1 VSQQTARHTGTACK
15 TMLISF
21 DVYGTLV
28 DVRGGSRDAF
38 AAILRAAGAPQIDAL
53 EFWEHWEAANIRRYR
68 APYTPYRDICR
79 ESLAETFQH
88 FGVRGEPELIHHYF
102 DAFPRFR
109 RFPEVDETLA
119 RLSERARLAIVS
131 NIDDDL
137 LAVTDLGRRFDVV
150 CTAERARGYKRD
162 GTLFRFLLAHAEA
175 DAGRL
180 LHCGQSQHTDLVGA
194 KPLGIRVAW
203 INRRGLALAAGVPKP
218 DHELRDLRPVPA
230 LLPPDSD

>member
-1 VSQQTARHTGTACK
+1 
-15 TMLISF
+15 MLISF

-38 AAILRAAGAPQIDAL
+38 ADILRAVGAPQIDAL
-53 EFWEHWEAANIRRYR
+53 EFWEHWEATNIRRYR
-68 APYTPYRDICR
+68 PPYTPYRDICR
-79 ESLAETFQH
+79 ASLAETFRH
-88 FGVRGEPELIHHYF
+88 FGVRGEPELIQHYF

-109 RFPEVDETLA
+109 RFSEVDDTLA
-119 RLSERARLAIVS
+119 RLRARARLAIVS

-162 GTLFRFLLAHAEA
+162 GTLFRFLLAHADA

-230 LLPPDSD
+230 LLPPDPD